1 MSLRMVALELLAVG
15 AVLSL
20 ISIVLFVMFGAAISL
35 LTVVR
40 ARHQLRRCAG
50 QLDRLPGLSGSKDL
64 AEIDAALERI
74 MSEERGVLP
83 GRVPG

>member
-1 MSLRMVALELLAVG
+1 MSLLMVALELLAVG

-20 ISIVLFVMFGAAISL
+20 ISIVLFVMFGAVISL
-35 LTVVR
+35 LTVAR
-40 ARHQLRRCAG
+40 ARHQLGRCAG
-50 QLDRLPGLSGSKDL
+50 QLDRLPGLSGNKDL

-74 MSEERGVLP
+74 MSEERGALP